1 MISAEQFYDQLGK
14 EGISFY
20 TGVPDSLLKPFLT
33 YLQDNT
39 AEEQHIITANEGLA
53 LALASGYYLQTGK
66 LPLVYLQN
74 SGLGNLVNPL
84 SSLADQEMY
93 GIPMILLI
101 GWRGEPGKPDEPQH
115 RKMGAITVPLLE
127 VLGLPVFTLDHS
139 TKDPLQTL
147 STAIE
152 KAREIKNPVAL
163 LASADLFESVKNET
177 TDNNIQLPLLRE
189 SVIGELINVLTG
201 NETVICTTGK
211 SGREFYE
218 QNKAAGNKIKKYFL
232 SVGAMGHASHIALG
246 IHLQSQSKTILIDG
260 DGALLMHLGALPTI
274 SHFAKENFI
283 HILMNNGC
291 HESVGGQPTEAFR
304 ADCTAMARA
313 CGYQHTVLIKDESDL
328 AAWLKN
334 GISSEFTQFVE
345 IRTNASSRAD
355 LGRPAG
361 DPQDWKSDFMS
372 DHLTNNQ

>member
-1 MISAEQFYDQLGK
+1 MISAEQFYDQLDK

-20 TGVPDSLLKPFLT
+20 TGVPDSLLKSFLQ
-33 YLQDNT
+33 YVQEH
-39 AEEQHIITANEGLA
+39 AAAEQHIITANEGLA
-53 LALASGYYLQTGK
+53 LALASGYYLQSGK

-101 GWRGEPGKPDEPQH
+101 GWRGEPGISDEPQH

-127 VLGLPVFTLDHS
+127 VLGVPVFKLDH
-139 TKDPLQTL
+139 TTQDPLQTL
-147 STAIE
+147 TTAIQT
-152 KAREIKNPVAL
+152 AREKQNPVAL
-163 LASADLFESVKNET
+163 LASADFFKSVKTEKS
-177 TDNNIQLPLLRE
+177 DKAVALPLQRE
-189 SVIGELINVLTG
+189 SVIRQLINACTG
-201 NETVICTTGK
+201 DETVICTTGK

-218 QNKAAGNKIKKYFL
+218 QNKSAGNKIKKYFL

-246 IHLQSQSKTILIDG
+246 IHMKSQSKTILIDG

-283 HILMNNGC
+283 HILINNGC

-304 ADCTAMARA
+304 ADCSAIAKA
-313 CGYQHTVLIKDESDL
+313 SGYQHTVLITDESEL
-328 AAWLKN
+328 SAWLKS
-334 GISSEFTQFVE
+334 GLSSGDTQFAE
-345 IRTNASSRAD
+345 IRTNAFSRPD
-355 LGRPAG
+355 LGRPPG
-361 DPQDWKSDFMS
+361 NPLEWKNDFMS
-372 DHLTNNQ
+372 DLINDQ